1 MIATRTRSI
10 ITAAAVLGLLSAP
23 AAAHAASVSDDGSSG
38 RPLAAELSGANEVG
52 ATPGAFVGDPD
63 GMGTANVTVNV
74 GQGELCYDIAF
85 TGVAPIFGHVHV
97 GEAGVNGPVV
107 ITLAAV
113 AGADGVAAG
122 CVDAPRELL
131 RDIVRDPSAYYV
143 NIHSDEFRAGAI
155 RGQLE
160 R

>member
-1 MIATRTRSI
+1 MTTARARSI
-10 ITAAAVLGLLSAP
+10 VTAAAVLALLAAP

-38 RPLAAELSGANEVG
+38 RPLAAELNGANEVG
-52 ATPGAFVGDPD
+52 AVPGAFVGDPD
-63 GMGTANVTVNV
+63 AEGSASITVNV

-85 TGVAPIFGHVHV
+85 TGTEPIFGHVHA
-97 GEAGVNGPVV
+97 GEVGVNGPVV

-113 AGADGVAAG
+113 ANADGVAAG
-122 CVDAPRELL
+122 CAEAPRELL

-143 NIHSDEFRAGAI
+143 NIHSAEFRAGAI